1 MKLTWLAPA
10 VLLTASATAQAVEF
24 SGTATF
30 TNDYRFHGISQT
42 AGDPAVQASLDAD
55 FGNGLFAGIW
65 GSNVDFGDDA
75 NLEIDYYAGYTG
87 NLTDELTY
95 TAMVLYFQYPGYDA
109 TDGNYGNYGEL
120 EFKLGWRGTTLTYGV
135 ANDYFNTG
143 KDGQYLA
150 LDYSYGLTEQVS
162 LDLHAGYSFGDYW
175 DDLDIGDYQDYSI
188 GLSGSAAGLDL
199 SVAYL
204 VNDITSGNE
213 VDSGVARND
222 NALVFTVSRSF

>member
-10 VLLTASATAQAVEF
+10 VLLTASATAQAIEF

-30 TNDYRFHGISQT
+30 TNDYRFRGISQT
-42 AGDPAVQASLDAD
+42 AGDAAVQASLDAD
-55 FGNGLFAGIW
+55 FGNGFFAGIW

-75 NLEIDYYAGYTG
+75 NLEIDYYAGYAG
-87 NLTDELTY
+87 SLNDELSY
-95 TAMVLYFQYPGYDA
+95 SVTAFYFQYPGYEAADL
-109 TDGNYGNYGEL
+109 DFGEVDL
-120 EFKLGWRGTTLTYGV
+120 QLGWKDLSVTYAIAPSYV
-135 ANDYFNTG
+135 NSD

-175 DDLDIGDYQDYSI
+175 DDLDVGAYQDYSI
-188 GLSGSAAGLDL
+188 GLSGSVAGLDL

-204 VNDITSGNE
+204 INDIDSANE
-213 VDSGVARND
+213 VDSGLFRND
-222 NALVFTVSRSF
+222 DTLLFTVSRSF

>member
-30 TNDYRFHGISQT
+30 TNDYRFRGITQT
-42 AGDPAVQASLDAD
+42 AGDAAVQASLDAD
-55 FGNGLFAGIW
+55 FGNGFFAGVW

-75 NLEIDYYAGYTG
+75 NLEIDYYAGYAG
-87 NLTDELTY
+87 SLNDELSY
-95 TAMVLYFQYPGYDA
+95 SVTAYYFQYPGYDA
-109 TDGNYGNYGEL
+109 ADIDFGEFD
-120 EFKLGWRGTTLTYGV
+120 FKLGWKDLSLTYAIATSYV
-135 ANDYFNTG
+135 NSD

-150 LDYSYGLTEQVS
+150 LDYSYGLTEQVN

-188 GLSGSAAGLDL
+188 GLSSSVAGLDL

-204 VNDITSGNE
+204 VNDIESGNE
-213 VDSGVARND
+213 IDSGVARND